1 MSIQLRGGDGKVRT
15 FTSIELYNKHRTDND
30 LSDVHTQICASI
42 GNELEIIRELLQS
55 LVKD

>member
-1 MSIQLRGGDGKVRT
+1 MSIKIKGMDGKTRI
-15 FTSIELYNKHRTDND
+15 FTSVELYNKHRTDTD

>member
-1 MSIQLRGGDGKVRT
+1 MSIKIKGADGKVRV
-15 FTSIELYNKHRTDND
+15 FSSVELYNKHKTDTD

-42 GNELEIIRELLQS
+42 GNELEVIRELLQS

>member
-1 MSIQLRGGDGKVRT
+1 MSIQIKGADGIVRT
-15 FTSIELYNKHRTDND
+15 ITSIELYNKHRTDSD

-42 GNELEIIRELLQS
+42 GNELEVIRELLQS